1 MDGYPVHYVSHN
13 LPLVILFGLGS
24 TDPKPRDSIEERYPM
39 LLEKGIYISSDLPSV
54 SGPAGQEI
62 LDCFHDFDAR
72 DAAWNNRPGKGKMG
86 AMGFTYRNVGR
97 AFTLPPHKAKPPSE
111 FPPPLTEEGVP
122 RRASLTPVLHSPL
135 SPLSPESPLYP
146 DGIMSSF
153 WFAKHQWLLP
163 SALVSFF
170 NFSIDPNSSTLQD
183 NKLKTEINALR
194 TSITT
199 SSYKFRLIVVLVCE
213 DSGADPYP
221 IDRVANI
228 RRSTSMDSKSL
239 FYLPSRLSIIETQA
253 FVGTIL
259 ASIQP
264 SCMEYYRDLSKHARR
279 KRNRATV
286 PPPTVP
292 PTYGTS
298 QTLSAQGWTVRY
310 ETKLGFFAESRQEM
324 DAASRNYETAYE
336 SLLDRDV
343 FESIAS
349 WSPRFDETR
358 LLADVLAIRILRCLL
373 WTGQTTSAVQ
383 SWSNHRASMQDLV
396 DRKGKG
402 SGTYGWEAWEARW
415 SAIMAELI
423 DKVDVPIF
431 HVPYQTTRSETVS
444 PEIPDIYAIPE
455 KAFSSDE
462 RLPPW
467 DLLHHEGYWLRRSA
481 QKTKARRK
489 LALSM
494 PKEDRSSPGQSP
506 ASQIANKSHLYDT
519 YLCPEP
525 HKEYGLPGH
534 TSFDHGA
541 LLIRTFQKAAS
552 QFSKRHQDRAAEK
565 MEFEMAREY
574 MRSGR
579 WEEAMDLLKP
589 LWQKLSWRR
598 EGWWKLV
605 EEMSWAVRACARHL
619 GDGEVLIAVE
629 WELLSDFNFILALT
643 PRSSWQYDI
652 LKCLDGLDIEEKP
665 IVNIAYD
672 STAPSLSAVFAF
684 RSPQGRVGE
693 PVQAQLTIHSHL
705 HATSAAIRLSEFA
718 LSFEGGLPALIVVDH
733 SKQNAAMDLS
743 KGSTLLYHIAFDK
756 ASPELGTIS
765 PSSSVFDITEPLSG
779 SADLVFSPGI
789 DKVFLLTIMPR
800 DAGEVVASQVCLSMR
815 EELFDLKVV
824 VPLRD
829 HISRINWWLQEET
842 GLLREKL
849 ELEHPCSITIL
860 PKPPKMQIT
869 FPGLRK
875 AYYTDETVEIQ
886 VDVTNEEVEDTDVRV
901 VVQLIGNTQDV
912 PVIHW
917 VSTSHPESSNEADK
931 DSLLPG
937 TNIPEYSLGRLA
949 STATRSKTLT
959 FRALPETAEHTLELK
974 ALYHLISDP
983 HTSIVKVETKELI
996 FIRPLDS
1003 KFEFVPHIHLDPWP
1017 NYFHAD
1023 NVDDETT
1030 MPKSTG
1036 IIQEWFVAAK
1046 LNSFALQPLFVQ
1058 AVRLRVQEI
1067 HYGASCQIASS
1078 VDTSQTV
1085 VTLDPND
1092 SIDRDFRVVIQ
1103 KQTLEDRRSSILR
1116 LELEVVWSLRTDGAN
1131 AVTTL
1136 IPVPHFTVPFGEPRV
1151 LASVQKSEILAPL
1164 VHVLYT
1170 LENPSMHL
1178 LVFQLSMDSSEDFAF
1193 SGPKIVTVQLVPLS
1207 RHTVRYN
1214 LLPARKG
1221 TWIRPRL
1228 KVVDVGFGKTLKVV
1242 VTDGCTGEKTG
1253 LAIWIDEK

>member
-1 MDGYPVHYVSHN
+1 MDGYPAHYVSHN
-13 LPLVILFGLGS
+13 LPLVVLFGLGS
-24 TDPKPRDSIEERYPM
+24 TDPKPRDSIEEQYP
-39 LLEKGIYISSDLPSV
+39 LLQEKGIYISSDLPSV
-54 SGPAGQEI
+54 SGLAGQEL
-62 LDCFHDFDAR
+62 LDCFHDFDAK

-86 AMGFTYRNVGR
+86 AMGFTYRSVGR
-97 AFTLPPHKAKPPSE
+97 AFTLPPHKAKPPSAS
-111 FPPPLTEEGVP
+111 PSPTTEEGGP
-122 RRASLTPVLHSPL
+122 RRPSLTPVLHSPL

-146 DGIMSSF
+146 DGIMSSL
-153 WFAKHQWLLP
+153 WFSKHQWLLP
-163 SALVSFF
+163 SALISFF

-194 TSITT
+194 TSITA
-199 SSYKFRLIVVLVCE
+199 SSYKLRLIVVLVCE
-213 DSGADPYP
+213 DSGADPNP
-221 IDRVANI
+221 IERVANI
-228 RRSTSMDSKSL
+228 RRGTSMDSKSL
-239 FYLPSRLSIIETQA
+239 FYVPSRLSIIETQA

-264 SCMEYYRDLSKHARR
+264 SCLEYYRDLSKHARR

-292 PTYGTS
+292 PIYGTS
-298 QTLSAQGWTVRY
+298 QTLSGQGWTVRY
-310 ETKLGFFAESRQEM
+310 ETKLGFFAEFRQEM

-336 SLLDRDV
+336 SLLERDV

-431 HVPYQTTRSETVS
+431 HVPDQIVPSETVS
-444 PEIPDIYAIPE
+444 PEAPDIYAIPE

-506 ASQIANKSHLYDT
+506 ASQIASKSHLYDT

-534 TSFDHGA
+534 ASFNHGA
-541 LLIRTFQKAAS
+541 LLIKTLQKAAG
-552 QFSKRHQDRAAEK
+552 QFSKRHQDRAAK
-565 MEFEMAREY
+565 RMEFEMAREY
-574 MRSGR
+574 MRAGR
-579 WEEAMDLLKP
+579 WEEAMDLIKP
-589 LWQKLSWRR
+589 LWQNLSWRK

-619 GDGEVLIAVE
+619 GDGEVLVAVE
-629 WELLSDFNFILALT
+629 WELLSNLLT

-652 LKCLDGLDIEEKP
+652 LKCLEGLDIEEKP
-665 IVNIAYD
+665 IATIPYD
-672 STAPSLSAVFAF
+672 STAPSLSAGFTF
-684 RSPQGRVGE
+684 RATDGRVGE
-693 PVQAQLTIHSHL
+693 PIQAQLTIHSHL
-705 HATSAAIRLSEFA
+705 HANSAAIRLSELA
-718 LSFEGGLPALIVVDH
+718 LTFEGGIAGLTIVDN
-733 SKQNAAMDLS
+733 SKQRAALDIS
-743 KGSTLLYHIAFDK
+743 KGSTIFYHITFDK
-756 ASPELGTIS
+756 TSEDLGTTSS
-765 PSSSVFDITEPLSG
+765 PSSVSETTKPLSG

-789 DKVFLLTIMPR
+789 DKVFFFVIVPH
-800 DAGEVVASQVCLSMR
+800 DSGGVVASRVCLGMR
-815 EELFDLKVV
+815 EEQFDLNII

-829 HISRINWWLQEET
+829 HVSRTSWWLQGET

-849 ELEHPCSITIL
+849 DLEHPCSINIL

-875 AYYTDETVEIQ
+875 AYYTDEIVEIQ
-886 VDVTNEEVEDTDVRV
+886 VEVTNQEMEATDIGV
-901 VVQLIGNTQDV
+901 VVQLIGNTQNV

-917 VSTSHPESSNEADK
+917 ISTSYIESSNKADNNPVP
-931 DSLLPG
+931 SG
-937 TNIPEYSLGRLA
+937 TITSEHSLGRLH
-949 STATRSKTLT
+949 SSATRSKTLV
-959 FRALPETAEHTLELK
+959 FQASSETAEYTLELK
-974 ALYHLISDP
+974 AHYHLVSDP

-1003 KFEFVPHIHLDPWP
+1003 KFEFRPHVHSDPWP
-1017 NYFHAD
+1017 NYFH
-1023 NVDDETT
+1023 VDDVDDGRTVS
-1030 MPKSTG
+1030 KSSG
-1036 IIQEWFVAAK
+1036 IKQEWFVTAK
-1046 LNSFALQPLFVQ
+1046 LASFALEPLLVQ
-1058 AVRLRVQEI
+1058 AIRLNIQDVR
-1067 HYGASCQIASS
+1067 HGASCQAIASD
-1078 VDTSQTV
+1078 DTSQTAII
-1085 VTLDPND
+1085 LDPN
-1092 SIDRDFRVVIQ
+1092 SSVERDFRLIVQ
-1103 KQTLEDRRSSILR
+1103 DATLEDRGSSTLR
-1116 LELEVVWSLRTDGAN
+1116 LELEVRWKLRTDSAN
-1131 AVTTL
+1131 IVTTFMPL
-1136 IPVPHFTVPFGEPRV
+1136 PHLTIPFGEPRV
-1151 LASVQKSEILAPL
+1151 LASVQKPTTLAPL

-1170 LENPSMHL
+1170 VENPSVHL
-1178 LVFQLSMDSSEDFAF
+1178 LNFQLSMDSSEDFAF
-1193 SGPKIVTVQLVPLS
+1193 SGPKIVTVQLLPLS

-1214 LLPARKG
+1214 LLPARSG
-1221 TWIRPRL
+1221 TWIRPNL
-1228 KVVDVGFGKTLKVV
+1228 KVVDVGFGKTLKVSAA
-1242 VTDGCTGEKTG
+1242 DGCKGDKLG
-1253 LAIWIDEK
+1253 LAIWVDEE